1 MNKRPNTRKTIA
13 VCLTGYDA
21 NNEILMLE
29 GIRKKCAEKDI
40 NLLTFFNSV
49 VKPAL
54 NADYTLHPNTIAGET
69 MVYELIN
76 YDMIDGLLIFGGT
89 FLDDDKFSQIIR
101 RCREHGVPAL
111 DIDDL
116 FHDECRKVL
125 LTDGNAMEDMVD
137 HLIEAHGCRDIC
149 FMNGF
154 KDNPQSDSRLAA
166 YRDSLKKHGI
176 PFDESKVYYGC
187 FWKQSFD
194 ETERMI
200 KERGSDNMPDAIVCA
215 NDTMALYSMDALKE
229 HGFSVPKDIIVTG
242 FDAIP
247 DGAEFTPSVTT
258 VRRGLQE
265 AGETAVEG
273 ILEMINGSKETEDI
287 HVKAVVEARQSCGCV
302 PIVHHEDESYDHHV
316 SKFTYMREFNMYLLH
331 MHHNFAGTER
341 ASDMF
346 HTLVHGAEL
355 CNIPVMYACVS
366 AEIEHKQA
374 GYNADEEP
382 KGLTYVP
389 EKMVSM
395 LMFGHWVEVGTEFYT
410 RDLIPDGVG
419 TREEPDALLIAPM
432 YFKNAFLGYLAM
444 KMNGVFPEA
453 DLFCNWL
460 MTICNNV
467 GSYYMNNELQEAL
480 AELQSLYLHDPLTGI
495 YNRRG
500 MNKLEGGFVRR
511 SIKAGR
517 HVAIVCAD
525 VDGLKKVNDN
535 FGHEE
540 GDNAIVQCT
549 HAIKASFPEDSICV
563 RTGGDEFAVI
573 AAFDTAD
580 GIKDAIAKVAKH
592 TEEYNVISGKPYKVG
607 CSCGYSMIR
616 PDLAHDMNLEAAK
629 KKADMAMYD
638 EKLRRKSV
646 RTD

>member
-1 MNKRPNTRKTIA
+1 MTNKRKTIA

-21 NNEILMLE
+21 NNEVQMLE
-29 GIRKKCAEKDI
+29 GIRARCARRDI

-49 VKPAL
+49 ERPAL
-54 NADYTLHPNTIAGET
+54 NADYKLHPNTITGET

-76 YDMIDGLLIFGGT
+76 YDTIDGLLIFGGT
-89 FLDDDKFSQIIR
+89 FLDDSTFHTILTRS
-101 RCREHGVPAL
+101 REHGIPML

-116 FHDECRKVL
+116 SHDDCRRVL

-137 HLIEAHGCRDIC
+137 HVIEVHGCKDIC

-154 KDNPQSDSRLAA
+154 RDNPQSDSRLAA
-166 YRDSLKKHGI
+166 YRDSLEKHGI
-176 PFDESKVYYGC
+176 PYDESKVYYGC
-187 FWKQSFD
+187 FWRQSFD

-200 KERGSDNMPDAIVCA
+200 AERGRNNMPDAIVAA
-215 NDTMALYSMDALKE
+215 NDTMALYAMDALKE
-229 HGFSVPKDIIVTG
+229 HGFNVPDDIIVTG

-247 DGAEFTPSVTT
+247 DGAEFIPSVTT
-258 VRRGLQE
+258 VRRALTE
-265 AGETAVEG
+265 AGEAAVDKLCEMMEG
-273 ILEMINGSKETEDI
+273 GGGSDDVK
-287 HVKAVVEARQSCGCV
+287 VKAVVEARQSCGCV
-302 PIVHHEDESYDHHV
+302 PIIHHEDETYDQHI
-316 SKFTYMREFNMYLLH
+316 SRFTYMREFNMYLFH
-331 MHHNFAGTER
+331 MHHNFAGTEK
-341 ASDMF
+341 SEDVF
-346 HTLVHGAEL
+346 HQLVHGAEL
-355 CNIPVMYACVS
+355 CRIPTLYACVS

-395 LMFGHWVEVGTEFYT
+395 LMFGHWVPVGTEFPT
-410 RDLIPDGVG
+410 ADIIPGG
-419 TREEPDALLIAPM
+419 IGSGEKPDCFMIAPI
-432 YFKNAFLGYLAM
+432 YFKNAFLGYLALEL
-444 KMNGVFPEA
+444 NGLFP
-453 DLFCNWL
+453 DGNLFCNWL

-511 SIKAGR
+511 SIKEGK

-549 HAIKASFPEDSICV
+549 HALKSAFPADSICV
-563 RTGGDEFAVI
+563 RTGGDEFTVI
-573 AAFDTAD
+573 AAFDTED
-580 GIKDAIAKVAKH
+580 GIKSAIANVQKH
-592 TEEYNVISGKPYKVG
+592 TEAYNAISGKPYLIG
-607 CSCGYSMIR
+607 CSCGYSMLR
-616 PDLAHDMNLEAAK
+616 PDLAADMNLEAAK